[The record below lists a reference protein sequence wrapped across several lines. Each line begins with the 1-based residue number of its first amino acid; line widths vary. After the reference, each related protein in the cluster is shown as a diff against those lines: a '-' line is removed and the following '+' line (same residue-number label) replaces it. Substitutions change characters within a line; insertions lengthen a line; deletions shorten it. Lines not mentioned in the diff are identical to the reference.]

1 MTGTRV
7 VKVALLALA
16 GSALMSASPVLA
28 SQARPDQR
36 RDDRGSIQRDR
47 QDQRDD
53 RGYRGGV
60 WDRRAAP
67 RFDLAY
73 RNGEEDGYKE
83 GLRDGEKGDRFD
95 PQREKRYRSGDSG
108 YDRRYGSKE
117 LYKDRYRD
125 AFRRGYEQGYQ
136 DGRRY
141 DRRNSGRGPSWWPF
155 GR

>member
-1 MTGTRV
+1 MEVVMTGTRV
-7 VKVALLALA
+7 LRVALLVLA
-16 GSALMSASPVLA
+16 GLAIMSAAPAMA

-36 RDDRGSIQRDR
+36 SDDRG
-47 QDQRDD
+47 
-53 RGYRGGV
+53 GYRGD

-67 RFDLAY
+67 RFDLAF

-83 GLRDGEKGDRFD
+83 GLHDGERGDRFD
-95 PQREKRYRSGDSG
+95 PVRERRYRAGDSG
-108 YDRRYGSKE
+108 YDRRYGSRE

-125 AFRRGYEQGYQ
+125 AFRRGYERGYQ

-141 DRRNSGRGPSWWPF
+141 DRRNPSRGWWPF